1 VTVQISTPITI
12 QVRRLSHLVMLSPNT
27 F

>member
-1 VTVQISTPITI
+1 VMVQISTPITI
-12 QVRRLSHLVMLSPNT
+12 QVRRLSHLFMLSPNT